1 MTDPTGRTVLLAG
14 DSTVANYPAIER
26 PMSGWGEH
34 LGGHLNALLNRGRG
48 EHAEPLHIRVA
59 NFAKNGANTSSHRGE
74 GLWDALLWTAMP
86 GDVVVIQFGHND
98 QKLPTLAATGGYR
111 RNLTA
116 MVADCRDRALVPVLC
131 TPVGRRTLGEGV
143 YVSSHG
149 DYPGVVRDLA
159 GQLGVALVDVE
170 ALSARIYEAYG
181 PDDSRRLFMH
191 LAPWQ
196 HHLWRDG
203 VADDT
208 HFTLRGAG
216 EVALAV
222 ASELLVVAGEALG
235 RAGVPA
241 GVRQD

>member
-1 MTDPTGRTVLLAG
+1 MIDPAATTVLLAG
-14 DSTVANYPAIER
+14 DSTVANYPALER

-34 LGGHLNALLNRGRG
+34 LAGHLNALLNHDRAEGV
-48 EHAEPLHIRVA
+48 EPLDVGVA

-74 GLWDALLWTAMP
+74 GLWDALLWSSRP

-98 QKLPTLAATGGYR
+98 QKLPTLAAGGGYR
-111 RNLTA
+111 RNLAT
-116 MVADCRDRALVPVLC
+116 MVADCLERDLVPVLC
-131 TPVGRRTLGEGV
+131 TPVGRRTLGEGG

-159 GQLGVALVDVE
+159 RELSVPMLDVE

-191 LAPWQ
+191 LDPWQ

-208 HFTLRGAG
+208 HFTLRGAH

-222 ASELLVVAGEALG
+222 AGELLVVAGDALG
-235 RAGVPA
+235 RAGEPA
-241 GVRQD
+241 GVRQG